1 MAKKDGKNSAKG
13 SPQKKPGRVLTA
25 AQKVKN
31 LDENVIKQ
39 VLEEKKE
46 EMSIE
51 ASKIAKEMAARMD
64 LAIDTDVLTDKQ
76 KSVALKFGSGYSVDK
91 VCEEFDITPNEF
103 KEWLKIP
110 AFAKS
115 VNESIYNDGMSVKGE
130 RIRSEKKFL
139 EAIRDE
145 LFERIENNDLKNLN
159 TTTLFKLWQDLN
171 PGFSDKVDEKAEDK
185 SGKDVSVL
193 IVNYF
198 KDQKGKQYD
207 SLDQFLNDPSFNYK
221 NRIIDIDSEEV

>member
-1 MAKKDGKNSAKG
+1 MAKKDDKKSAKN
-13 SPQKKPGRVLTA
+13 SPQKKPGRILTT

-51 ASKIAKEMAARMD
+51 AGKIAKEMAARMD
-64 LAIDTDVLTDKQ
+64 LAIDTDTLTDKQ

-91 VCEEFDITPNEF
+91 VCEEFDISPNEF

-145 LFERIENNDLKNLN
+145 LFDRIENNDLKNLN

-171 PGFSDKVDEKAEDK
+171 PGFSDKVDEKSEDK
-185 SGKDVSVL
+185 SGKDLNILV
-193 IVNYF
+193 VNYF
-198 KDQKGKQYD
+198 REKKGKEYTSID
-207 SLDQFLNDPSFNYK
+207 AFLDDPSFNFK
-221 NRIIDIDSEEV
+221 NIIDVESEDI

>member
-1 MAKKDGKNSAKG
+1 MAKKNDKNSGKKT
-13 SPQKKPGRVLTA
+13 PQKKPGRVLTT
-25 AQKVKN
+25 AQKIKN

-64 LAIDTDVLTDKQ
+64 LAIDTDTLTEKQ
-76 KSVALKFGSGYSVDK
+76 KNVALKFGSGFSVDK
-91 VCEEFDITPNEF
+91 VCQEFDITPNEF

-110 AFAKS
+110 AFAKQ
-115 VNESIYNDGMSVKGE
+115 VNEYIYSEGMVDKGE
-130 RIRSEKKFL
+130 RIRSEKRFL

-145 LFERIENNDLKNLN
+145 LFERIENGDLSNLN

-171 PGFSDKVDEKAEDK
+171 PGFSDKVDEKVEDK
-185 SGKDVSVL
+185 SGKDLNILV
-193 IVNYF
+193 VNYF
-198 KDQKGKQYD
+198 KEKKGKEYSSID
-207 SLDQFLNDPSFNYK
+207 AFLDDPSFNFK
-221 NRIIDIDSEEV
+221 NIIDIESEDI